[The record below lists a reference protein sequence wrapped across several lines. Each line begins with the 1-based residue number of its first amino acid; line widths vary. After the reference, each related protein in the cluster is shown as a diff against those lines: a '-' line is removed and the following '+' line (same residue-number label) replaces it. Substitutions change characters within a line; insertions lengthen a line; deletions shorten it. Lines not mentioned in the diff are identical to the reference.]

1 MTKTE
6 LNEYLDANAV
16 DHMMYN
22 IYELKNQIETGVI
35 TTLEQ
40 LKINMTV
47 L

>member
-6 LNEYLDANAV
+6 LHEYLDANAV

-22 IYELKNQIETGVI
+22 IYELKHLIETGVI
-35 TTLEQ
+35 TTLQQ
-40 LKINMTV
+40 LKTNMTV